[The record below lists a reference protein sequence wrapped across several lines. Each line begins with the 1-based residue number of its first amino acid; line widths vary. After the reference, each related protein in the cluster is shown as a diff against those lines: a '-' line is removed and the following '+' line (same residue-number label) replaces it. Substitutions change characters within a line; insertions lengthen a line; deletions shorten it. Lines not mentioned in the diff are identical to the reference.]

1 MPILVLT
8 SERKVVPRALRPHC
22 TVKFLEQAG
31 VKPTFIRLAD
41 QGIKGNGH
49 MMMVE
54 KNNLEIAAVI
64 DGWLDRTLGG
74 KE

>member
-1 MPILVLT
+1 MPIMVLT
-8 SERKVVPRALRPHC
+8 SEASYHAPYDHC

-41 QGIKGNGH
+41 QGIKGNSH

-54 KNNLEIAAVI
+54 KNSKDIAAVI
-64 DGWLDRTLGG
+64 DGWLDRTLSAR
-74 KE
+74 E